1 MSAAT
6 AGYPGFQT
14 SSPYVLPLL
23 LEATKNCIENFCR
36 VKEGENVLILGEF
49 DTDPIVVSAFAAS
62 AKLAKGNVS
71 IMMTSPYSAGGWLK
85 GQPNDMVVGAFEKS
99 DVLIS
104 CSYFEFAH
112 NEKTFFNKIFSG
124 KYRVCSLLNAASTGC
139 LISSGTFPIPL
150 FLEIGKR
157 ANSILQKT
165 KRIKI
170 TTNSGTDIIF
180 DGPTGIRYS
189 KPLEPGTWD
198 NFPLMGINNYPT
210 QSNGV
215 VVFDESTITGR
226 SSSPI
231 KITIENNYVSKIEG
245 GSGAERNAIDSF
257 ANGRFAV
264 RHLMLGLNPK
274 TRMVNAPQFER
285 ARAAGTAHI
294 GLDGTGDSGVLDRTK
309 PGYSHFDMILDTPTI
324 WVDDDL
330 FVKDRRLL
338 ILENPELLEIASA
351 YGDPKKV
358 LAQNPFM
365 W

>member
-1 MSAAT
+1 M

-14 SSPYVLPLL
+14 ASPYVLPLL
-23 LEATKNCIENFCR
+23 MEATKNCVENFCR
-36 VKEGENVLILGEF
+36 VKESENVLILGEF
-49 DTDPIVVSAFAAS
+49 DTDPLVASAFAAS
-62 AKLAKGNVS
+62 AKLAKANVS
-71 IMMTSPYSAGGWLK
+71 VMMTSPYSAGGWLK
-85 GQPNDMVVGAFEKS
+85 GQPDDMVVGAFEKC

-150 FLEIGKR
+150 FLEIAKR
-157 ANSILQKT
+157 ADAILQKT
-165 KRIKI
+165 KIIKI
-170 TTNSGTDIIF
+170 TTASGTNVTF
-180 DGPTGIRYS
+180 EGPTGIRHS

-210 QSNGV
+210 KTNGV

-231 KITIENNYVSKIEG
+231 KITIEENFVTKIEG
-245 GSGAERNAIDSF
+245 GSGAERDAIESF

-285 ARAAGTAHI
+285 ARAAGTAHL
-294 GLDGTGDSGVLDRTK
+294 GLDGTGTSGVLDRTK

-324 WVDDDL
+324 WVDNEP
-330 FVKDRRLL
+330 FVKERRLL
-338 ILENPELLEIASA
+338 ILDDDELLKIANK

-358 LAQNPFM
+358 LAQNPFL